1 MVNPYEEHANDLLGD
16 WICVAY
22 RGQQLPAVVG
32 DQCVVCADLT
42 LRADGTFAFAQ
53 LVVTVDGDA
62 QHVNPDTP
70 ISDARAHV
78 GTYSMRVA
86 SASRGERLVEIS
98 LHASRRVRTAVQET
112 GSQTSLI
119 QEAVDIQVAVP
130 SASELR
136 AILTEGGRAVEYR
149 FGR

>member
-1 MVNPYEEHANDLLGD
+1 
-16 WICVAY
+16 
-22 RGQQLPAVVG
+22 
-32 DQCVVCADLT
+32 
-42 LRADGTFAFAQ
+42 
-53 LVVTVDGDA
+53 
-62 QHVNPDTP
+62 
-70 ISDARAHV
+70 
-78 GTYSMRVA
+78 
-86 SASRGERLVEIS
+86 ERLVEIS